1 MRTAWIVTLTL
12 LLIGL
17 LPMWP
22 YPEPQTIAYLSG
34 GLAAVVLLVIVHT
47 TIIRP
52 HHWPH

>member
-12 LLIGL
+12 LLIAL
-17 LPMWP
+17 MPMWP
-22 YPEPQTIAYLSG
+22 YPEPWTFTALFG
-34 GLAAVVLLVIVHT
+34 GLLAVVLLVAVHT